1 MTCLEIHFIVFFIL
15 LEDILLLFPHLL
27 KENRSYPLS
36 IERDLFD
43 EGFHIK

>member
-15 LEDILLLFPHLL
+15 LEDILLFFPHLL

-43 EGFHIK
+43 ESFHIK